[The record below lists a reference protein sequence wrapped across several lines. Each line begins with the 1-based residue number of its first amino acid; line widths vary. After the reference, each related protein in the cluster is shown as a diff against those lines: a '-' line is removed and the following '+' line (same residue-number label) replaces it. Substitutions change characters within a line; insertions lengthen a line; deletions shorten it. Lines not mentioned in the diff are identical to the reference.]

1 MLSFP
6 GFLVQVQSFF
16 KSKFI
21 VNLMVRLSSAAG
33 APSWLRK
40 MANGSNMNSSQ
51 ATLGDTVLN
60 QDLICGLQPHAFDS
74 MAEPHK
80 LF

>member
-6 GFLVQVQSFF
+6 GFLVQVQSF

-33 APSWLRK
+33 APRWLRK
-40 MANGSNMNSSQ
+40 MANRSNM
-51 ATLGDTVLN
+51 TLRKQL
-60 QDLICGLQPHAFDS
+60 
-74 MAEPHK
+74 
-80 LF
+80 